1 MLKTLL
7 HVGFFFGVDR
17 YRTLRY
23 NKHMSTPKH
32 TTNSAE
38 KYRNF
43 SQIELEKDA
52 TKWVDCYL
60 NCCYNSGLTT
70 QRG

>member
-1 MLKTLL
+1 MHAMIVTI
-7 HVGFFFGVDR
+7 FEVDR
-17 YRTLRY
+17 YRTLHY
-23 NKHMSTPKH
+23 NTLMSTPKH
-32 TTNSAE
+32 TTKTVE
-38 KYRNF
+38 KCRNF

-52 TKWVDCYL
+52 TKWVDHYL